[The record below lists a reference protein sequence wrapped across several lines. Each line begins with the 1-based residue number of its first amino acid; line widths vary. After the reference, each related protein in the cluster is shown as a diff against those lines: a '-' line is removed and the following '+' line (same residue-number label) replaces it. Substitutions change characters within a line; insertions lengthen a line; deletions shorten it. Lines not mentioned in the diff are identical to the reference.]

1 MKTLDEV
8 IKAKELCN
16 DHKFRCHECS
26 YYDDDNEVGCRSDD
40 LDADALHY
48 LKEYRETKEHLACMD
63 KGEIRGDATQVTNNP
78 PLKWDELKQHLG
90 KPVWLEIPL
99 RYIGRWDIVRHIGSI
114 YEGED
119 KDEWMWFYAE
129 DMKSKTQ
136 YGISWQAYRKER
148 K

>member
-48 LKEYRETKEHLACMD
+48 LREYLDYQKQAETVIK
-63 KGEIRGDATQVTNNP
+63 DAQLPDVENKALT
-78 PLKWDELKQHLG
+78 WDELRQMEG
-90 KPVWLEIPL
+90 KPVWVEGYYPSSWCIVRGVQVNKDGTEDIVLDGLNHMIG
-99 RYIGRWDIVRHIGSI
+99 IGRD
-114 YEGED
+114 D
-119 KDEWMWFYAE
+119 K
-129 DMKSKTQ
+129 
-136 YGISWQAYRKER
+136 YGTGWQAFRKER
-148 K
+148 YEES